1 MNAALPDSDLIAA
14 DQAAA
19 ALDQGSYQI
28 RFDWGARGLRTLAPA
43 HITVLVDALPGGA
56 DDAVD
61 PDAIDGHVVRAGLAV
76 DPDAI
81 DGHVVRA
88 GLADR
93 TAVARWILERQHEN
107 GGRTSVNVV
116 AVGEVD
122 PSGEPRFAVEDQ
134 LAAGALIDALIGL
147 GIDHVSPDA
156 AVASASYEGLRR
168 ACVHL
173 LTASATGRLLTAR
186 GRGAEIS
193 AAARVDTVD
202 TVTVLRSPR

>member
-1 MNAALPDSDLIAA
+1 MNAALPDSDRSAA
-14 DQAAA
+14 DPAA

-28 RFDWGARGLRTLAPA
+28 RFDWGARGVRALAPA
-43 HITVLVDALPGGA
+43 HITVLVDALPGAAPG
-56 DDAVD
+56 AVD
-61 PDAIDGHVVRAGLAV
+61 LGAIDPGT
-76 DPDAI
+76 I

-122 PSGEPRFAVEDQ
+122 AAGEQRFAVEDQ

-156 AVASASYEGLRR
+156 AVASASYERLRR

-173 LTASATGRLLTAR
+173 LTASATGRLLAAH

>member
-1 MNAALPDSDLIAA
+1 MNAALPDSDRTAA
-14 DQAAA
+14 APAA

-28 RFDWGARGLRTLAPA
+28 RFDWGARALRVLAPA
-43 HITVLVDALPGGA
+43 HITVLVDALAAGA
-56 DDAVD
+56 DDAI
-61 PDAIDGHVVRAGLAV
+61 DADG
-76 DPDAI
+76 I

-122 PSGEPRFAVEDQ
+122 AAGEPRFAVEDQ